1 SFSSMWTY
9 VQGRRIVSIGS
20 STGRLSG
27 FEPLLGG
34 PQPLVLPLHH
44 SRHGSNASAFDSQS
58 IRLTPRF
65 RPRIR
70 IQAAHHLRPEVVLPD
85 IEVHRP
91 HFDRAVPVLLAIERE
106 TLHEERIR
114 ILRPL
119 REDTIGRDDRAVV
132 AA

>member
-1 SFSSMWTY
+1 MWTY
-9 VQGRRIVSIGS
+9 VQGRRVVSIGP

-58 IRLTPRF
+58 IGLTPRF

-70 IQAAHHLRPEVVLPD
+70 IEAAHHLRSEVVLAH

-91 HFDRAVPVLLAIERE
+91 DVDRAVPILLAIKRE
-106 TLHEERIR
+106 PLHE
-114 ILRPL
+114 
-119 REDTIGRDDRAVV
+119 
-132 AA
+132 